1 MIQSAD
7 TRALS
12 TLNAGES
19 CWVAAIELN
28 GLLRR
33 RILDMGMVP
42 GTAVEC
48 VRRSPAGDPIAFK
61 VRDSIIALR
70 HDDASNIKVHIANKF

>member
-1 MIQSAD
+1 MNSKSEVI
-7 TRALS
+7 ALS
-12 TLNAGES
+12 SLAAGEC
-19 CWVAAIELN
+19 CWVAAIEIH

-42 GTAVEC
+42 GTTVEC
-48 VRRSPAGDPIAFK
+48 IRRSPSGDPIAYK

-70 HDDASNIKVHIANKF
+70 HDDASNIKVFTSNN